1 MMDQTS
7 LTIPINKLIVCRS
20 PAEISLLDRVRREP
34 DCCYLVGSDDIRV
47 HREMEKYPWIQGVC
61 WLEQMESFY
70 GVAPEVIKFLEIINQ
85 WLASLGDN
93 RHGIPPEL
101 LFWIRH
107 CEGGMT
113 TQRIQDLLLLIRS
126 YQYLLDTCSI
136 SSIIILSH
144 PQTEWEDQVLAKV
157 GQSKGL
163 KVEIIGCLRPSI
175 LKAKLVSWLKLL
187 AREPYAIYSILRTRL
202 RPGFQTREANDL
214 KRPIAFQLCSS
225 EDRHA
230 ENIIP
235 LMKALKDKD
244 QAVVAF
250 RWQVAARGD
259 VLQKESLPAADLE
272 KWVSFTSLWEA
283 PYRVFLT
290 WKRARE
296 RREELLANP
305 ELSFRGVPVGPLLW
319 PSVRYFFAA
328 ELSQRYR
335 FLQAVKIYLAGQLP
349 KAIKIWGG
357 GILPEG
363 HIVLKNLPKT
373 PRPLIFN
380 WFFGT
385 VLDNPY
391 ESGLSSIDL
400 FLAAGQAQKKYFERH
415 GVPPE
420 RIALVGMSRYDH
432 LYTFKKEFK
441 KSYSLSFLNISDD
454 FSYYILFDSNATLR
468 GYLSA
473 QEQLS
478 VTEALLEFAGQ
489 HPEVALLVKPHP
501 SHRSGTLEGL
511 IDSFSLPNVFLI
523 EKKML
528 PYHALNAADLLIT
541 KLSMIGLDA
550 MLLSR
555 PVLAVVLD
563 GEEHFKIY
571 GGAVENISSLATLK
585 EILTMLVSEAGKKEA
600 WVRDQMQRQKAF
612 LEFFLGDPSSFSSAK
627 MGAEALEEFLRNNN

>member
-1 MMDQTS
+1 MMDKTG

-20 PAEISLLDRVRREP
+20 PKEISLLDRVRREP
-34 DCCYLVGSDDIRV
+34 DCRYLVGSDDIRV
-47 HREMEKYPWIQGVC
+47 HREVEKYPWIKGVC

-107 CEGGMT
+107 CEGGLT

-126 YQYLLDTCSI
+126 YQYLLDTYSI

-144 PQTEWEDQVLAKV
+144 PQTEWEDQVLVEV
-157 GQSKGL
+157 GQRKGL
-163 KVEIIGCLRPSI
+163 KVEIIGCFRPSI

-202 RPGFQTREANDL
+202 RPGLQTLEATDL

-244 QAVVAF
+244 HAVGAF
-250 RWQVAARGD
+250 RWQVAARRD

-272 KWVSFTSLWEA
+272 KWVTFTSLLEA
-283 PYRVFLT
+283 PFRVFLT
-290 WKRARE
+290 WKRARK
-296 RREELLANP
+296 RRDELLTNP

-335 FLQAVKIYLAGQLP
+335 FLQAVKIYLASQLP

-363 HIVLKNLPKT
+363 HILLQNLPKT

-385 VLDNPY
+385 IHDNPY
-391 ESGLSSIDL
+391 EAMLSAIDL
-400 FLAAGQAQKKYFERH
+400 FLAAGQAQKKYLERH

-420 RIALVGMSRYDH
+420 RIALVGISRYDH
-432 LYTFKKEFK
+432 LYTFKKEFD
-441 KSYSLSFLNISDD
+441 KSHSLSILNIPDD
-454 FSYYILFDSNATLR
+454 FSYYILFDPNATLR

-478 VTEALLEFAGQ
+478 VTNTLLEFAGQ
-489 HPEVALLVKPHP
+489 HPELALLVKPHP
-501 SHRSGTLEGL
+501 SHRAGTLEGL
-511 IDSFSLPNVFLI
+511 IASFSLPNVFLI

-541 KLSMIGLDA
+541 KLSMVGLEA

-555 PVLAVVLD
+555 PVLTVVLD

-571 GGAVENISSLATLK
+571 GEAVENISSLAALK

-600 WVRDQMQRQKAF
+600 WVRDQLQRQKAF
-612 LEFFLGDPSSFSSAK
+612 LQFFLGDPSSFSSAK